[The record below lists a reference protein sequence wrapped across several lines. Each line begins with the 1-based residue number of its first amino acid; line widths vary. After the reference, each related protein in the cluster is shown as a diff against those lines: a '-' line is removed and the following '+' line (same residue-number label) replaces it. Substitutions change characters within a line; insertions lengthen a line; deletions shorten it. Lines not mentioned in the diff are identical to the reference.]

1 MVDVK
6 DIKQNLIILGLEDSE
21 ARIYIELLNHESLTV
36 LEIASLL
43 NIPRTTV
50 YRICEKLGKKQFAEW
65 IIKENSTR
73 IKAVKPTDLKQLI
86 ESKREEVIS
95 AETALKSLESMIST
109 PLKNLPG
116 TQVRYYQG
124 KEGLR
129 QMMWNCLKAKDEI
142 VGWSVY
148 GRASIIG
155 ESFMDS
161 YVNEFKRR
169 KLGDRAIMN
178 EKGLEYNKIPE
189 NLVNHQQTFEDMR
202 FIPESKFY
210 IAGDTSIYNNVFAYC
225 VWNHGEVIGVE
236 IENPEI
242 VKTQRS
248 IFNILWEIAE
258 PVENILKTSN

>member
-1 MVDVK
+1 MVDTQ
-6 DIKQNLIILGLEDSE
+6 DIKQNLIVLGLDDSE
-21 ARIYIELLNHESLTV
+21 ARVYIELLNHESLTV
-36 LEIASLL
+36 LEIASQL

-50 YRICEKLGKKQFAEW
+50 YRICEKLNKKQFAEW
-65 IIKENSTR
+65 IIKENSTK
-73 IKAVKPTDLKQLI
+73 IKAVKPSDLNQLI
-86 ESKREEVIS
+86 ESKKDEVAN
-95 AETALKSLESMIST
+95 AEHALKSLEKMIST
-109 PLKNLPG
+109 PLLSLPS

-129 QMMWNCLKAKDEI
+129 QMMWNCLKAQDEI

-155 ESFMDS
+155 EAFMDS

-169 KLGDRAIMN
+169 KLRDRSIMN
-178 EKGLEYNKIPE
+178 EIGLEYNRVPE
-189 NLVNHQQTFEDMR
+189 NLINHQQTFEDMR

-225 VWNHGEVIGVE
+225 VWNHGEVVGVE

-248 IFNILWEIAE
+248 IFNILWEIAQ
-258 PVENILKTSN
+258 PVEDIIN